1 MLFRPS
7 LGEKDMRKIEQGMIH
22 AILNKKNFSCSN
34 TKVEVAGDVMDV
46 FLFGHHIAE
55 ITDQTVRI
63 NNQGYTTS
71 TTKSRL
77 NSILRKFCEGRILYQ
92 KDFVW
97 YISGEPILN
106 NSCEYPSNIWNSF
119 PNVVLLKSF
128 E

>member
-1 MLFRPS
+1 
-7 LGEKDMRKIEQGMIH
+7 MRKIEQGMIH
-22 AILNKKNFSCSN
+22 AILNKKNYSCSN
-34 TKVEVAGDVMDV
+34 TKVEVAGDVIDV

-63 NNQGYTTS
+63 NNRGYTTS

-77 NSILRKFCEGRILYQ
+77 NCILRKFCEARNIYQ
-92 KDFVW
+92 KDFSW

-106 NSCEYPSNIWNSF
+106 NSSEYPSNVWNSF